1 MQAGEA
7 LRSSK
12 APPEAGQCLKERE
25 RAAGEWEGE
34 EHLSLA
40 TPTPESPV
48 LEAKWGGGDRTGGG
62 RGRGGR
68 KRKGMEQAWSYSK
81 AKNVLKPLVNS

>member
-48 LEAKWGGGDRTGGG
+48 LEAKWGGGTGQEEGG
-62 RGRGGR
+62 AGAAG
-68 KRKGMEQAWSYSK
+68 KEKAWSRHGAT
-81 AKNVLKPLVNS
+81 AKPRMY